1 MILGAHSPFPIAAN
15 YRRLVQEAEPKV
27 RAQQQDALP
36 DSKPQSQRDRCH
48 PPNGCSVRQARWR
61 AAEPPATPFAMVRD
75 RPRNNDAPTSVADP
89 GPRASAPK
97 SGSMTAP
104 SIYIYAA
111 SCPGR
116 VPNQRACEEK
126 RRAATPEANRRV
138 SDRVQSPAQST
149 FWQALQQCGWRL
161 AERTQF

>member
-89 GPRASAPK
+89 DPRASAPK
-97 SGSMTAP
+97 SGSMAAP
-104 SIYIYAA
+104 SIYMLHPVQDAFPI
-111 SCPGR
+111 S
-116 VPNQRACEEK
+116 ACEEK
-126 RRAATPEANRRV
+126 RRAATPEAKRRV